1 MLVRIVARQG
11 AVLSLPATN
20 GESREIFLGP
30 SDDFSQYRLQ
40 FRSRSGAMPEGTYAL
55 DCGWCTEQLFLQ
67 PGIEGPVACIN
78 RLLPFK
84 N

>member
-1 MLVRIVARQG
+1 MHANGAELAISYQGDVMLKRVKPLADDGQ
-11 AVLSLPATN
+11 
-20 GESREIFLGP
+20 SRL
-30 SDDFSQYRLQ
+30 YRLQ